1 MAEEIRWGILGTGSI
16 AKKFAQGLMS
26 AEGANLVAVGSR
38 SQQTAATFADQFNV
52 PTRYSSYRDLTQ
64 DPSVDLIYIAT
75 PHPFHC
81 VNTVLCLENGKGVL
95 CEKPFAINRQEA
107 ELMVRT
113 AQENDTFLMEGM
125 WTRFLPAVVRLRQ
138 LLSEGV
144 IGEVRMLTA
153 DFGFRAGL
161 TPEGRLFNLELGGGA
176 LLDVGVYTVSLAS
189 MLFGKPEKI
198 SSLAHIG
205 KTGVDE
211 QAGIVLL
218 HSKGELA
225 VLNTAVRTT
234 TPQEAVLMGTEGSI
248 KICSPWWVPSQ
259 LELKGKTIDLPFNG
273 NGFNYEAVE
282 AMNCIQSGRTESKI
296 IPHQETLS
304 IMDTLDQIRH
314 QWGLIYPTEKK
325 SER

>member
-1 MAEEIRWGILGTGSI
+1 
-16 AKKFAQGLMS
+16 
-26 AEGANLVAVGSR
+26 
-38 SQQTAATFADQFNV
+38 
-52 PTRYSSYRDLTQ
+52 
-64 DPSVDLIYIAT
+64 
-75 PHPFHC
+75 
-81 VNTVLCLENGKGVL
+81 LENGKGVL

-225 VLNTAVRTT
+225 VLSTAVRTT